1 MARVLMFGRLQE
13 VAGWRE
19 REIEAGSLDALRA
32 VLTAEDAALGEH
44 LSGPGVFAVVD
55 KAMARGDRPLS
66 ATTEVAF
73 VPPVSGG

>member
-32 VLTAEDAALGEH
+32 VLAAEDAALGEW
-44 LSGPGVFAVVD
+44 LTGPGVFAVVD
-55 KAMARGDRPLS
+55 KQMMRGDRSLS

-73 VPPVSGG
+73 IPPVSGG